1 MEAVTIRILI
11 GLLRHLLY
19 RLSPVVQGVSGW
31 LIHRGI
37 ASEEDI
43 AALVTG
49 IVMFVVT
56 AGSFWYQQWR
66 EKRQKE
72 QE

>member
-11 GLLRHLLY
+11 GLLRHL
-19 RLSPVVQGVSGW
+19 SSGVSGW

-49 IVMFVVT
+49 IVMFGVT

-66 EKRQKE
+66 EKRRKE

>member
-11 GLLRHLLY
+11 GLLRHLL
-19 RLSPVVQGVSGW
+19 QGVSGW
-31 LIHRGI
+31 LIAKGI

-43 AALVTG
+43 VTLVTG
-49 IVMFVVT
+49 IVMFGVT

>member
-11 GLLRHLLY
+11 GLLRHLL
-19 RLSPVVQGVSGW
+19 QGVSGW

-49 IVMFVVT
+49 IVMFGVT

-66 EKRQKE
+66 EKRRKE